1 MKKNIYLA
9 AVACGA
15 VVGLASCSNEDVPV
29 PAQGDATTFTVKLPA
44 DLATRAFGDGTTATD
59 LHIAVYDSLGN
70 ALMNDFGSA
79 TLGEGCTVNNFS
91 GGSLTTTVTLPLVK
105 NKSYKILF
113 WAQANGA
120 PYSYDVAGKT
130 VTVDYSKAATDA
142 ETMDAFY
149 SYESIKADG
158 KLHDVT
164 LTRPFAQIN
173 IGTND
178 LTKASNAG
186 MKVSK
191 AGVSFAAGDL
201 ATTLDITNG
210 TAATPTT
217 AATAFTV
224 AALPSGEAFP
234 ASGYDYLTMAY
245 VLVPSTADAPK
256 ATLSQVSL
264 FLNDDTTAWASFSN
278 VPAQGNFRTNIYGA
292 LLTNPEQFNVTIN
305 PDWGTP
311 DIEYAVAGDWDSF
324 KSAVD
329 AGNDVSLTSDLTAPA
344 DLQTLAVTSPMT
356 IDPGGH
362 SLNLG
367 TTQMTNAV
375 GNSLTIKGE
384 GTVNG
389 TKKMII
395 NSGDLTV
402 SGGTFNAS
410 GPLQDDEGLPAKTIW
425 NKEGATCHITGGSF
439 ASNGMTIM
447 NNGKMVIDG
456 GTFTSSHDKTTWSY
470 IVYNEGLNFDLTIND
485 GNFTSQGGQGI
496 MINNG
501 GAGKPG
507 GKITINGGRFAAMN
521 GYIANFYWCSDA
533 TINGG
538 TFSGGGAIQ
547 IGYGTSI
554 VINDGNFLAGNWYPA
569 TINLNTSPSMPPCKA
584 DIKGG
589 YFYAKK
595 SNYSA
600 LYIASGAEMNIT
612 GGYYSNIYNM
622 NSTTEFWSPAAGYK
636 INTLNPALQMTISG
650 IDCTF
655 GYQVVAE

>member
-1 MKKNIYLA
+1 MNKHIYIA
-9 AVACGA
+9 AVACGT

-79 TLGEGCTVNNFS
+79 TLGEGCTVNDFS

-201 ATTLDITNG
+201 ATTLDVTNG

-217 AATAFTV
+217 AATAFTA

-234 ASGYDYLTMAY
+234 ATGYDYLTMAY

-256 ATLSQVSL
+256 VTLSQVSL
-264 FLNDDTTAWASFSN
+264 FLNDDTKAWASFSN
-278 VPAQGNFRTNIYGA
+278 VPARGNYRTNIYGA

-305 PDWGTP
+305 PDRGTP
-311 DIEYAVAGDWDSF
+311 DINYGKWDGTVTEPVITENAATISSPEELAGLSKMVADGQDLDGVTFTLTKDLDMNNLPFTPIGNYPYLGKTTIF
-324 KSAVD
+324 K
-329 AGNDVSLTSDLTAPA
+329 G
-344 DLQTLAVTSPMT
+344 T
-356 IDPGGH
+356 IDGNGH
-362 SLNLG
+362 TISNLNV
-367 TTQMTNAV
+367 NANCAALV
-375 GNSLTIKGE
+375 GYMAYKATVKNLTIENSTIKGSRYSGGAVALIHQAYPGNTPVGKPTLSGVTVKNCNISGPKKVGGLAGFFQSNVLIENCVVDGCTIVANTQGGGLFGMGTFGGFNATTIQNNTVKNSSVTWNLLNDSEDTPGNNCGTLVGGNGQASLE
-384 GTVNG
+384 GYNKNNVAINVTL
-389 TKKMII
+389 TKK
-395 NSGDLTV
+395 
-402 SGGTFNAS
+402 
-410 GPLQDDEGLPAKTIW
+410 
-425 NKEGATCHITGGSF
+425 
-439 ASNGMTIM
+439 
-447 NNGKMVIDG
+447 
-456 GTFTSSHDKTTWSY
+456 
-470 IVYNEGLNFDLTIND
+470 
-485 GNFTSQGGQGI
+485 
-496 MINNG
+496 
-501 GAGKPG
+501 
-507 GKITINGGRFAAMN
+507 
-521 GYIANFYWCSDA
+521 
-533 TINGG
+533 
-538 TFSGGGAIQ
+538 
-547 IGYGTSI
+547 
-554 VINDGNFLAGNWYPA
+554 
-569 TINLNTSPSMPPCKA
+569 
-584 DIKGG
+584 
-589 YFYAKK
+589 
-595 SNYSA
+595 
-600 LYIASGAEMNIT
+600 
-612 GGYYSNIYNM
+612 
-622 NSTTEFWSPAAGYK
+622 
-636 INTLNPALQMTISG
+636 
-650 IDCTF
+650 
-655 GYQVVAE
+655 